1 MNKDGLDL
9 LGDIC
14 ALLSLSPDL
23 GPPILRTVARVGVR
37 TIKCDGLKGVVVL
50 RPLGVGHIQL
60 PKSENVVAVLSPGTM
75 DALTLGPCLGGV
87 QSMPTELVTC

>member
-1 MNKDGLDL
+1 
-9 LGDIC
+9 
-14 ALLSLSPDL
+14 
-23 GPPILRTVARVGVR
+23 
-37 TIKCDGLKGVVVL
+37 VVVL